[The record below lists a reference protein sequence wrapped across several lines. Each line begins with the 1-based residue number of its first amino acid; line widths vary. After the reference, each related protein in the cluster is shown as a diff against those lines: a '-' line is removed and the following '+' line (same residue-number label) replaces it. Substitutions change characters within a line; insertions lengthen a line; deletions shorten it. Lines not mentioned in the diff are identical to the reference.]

1 MGKRR
6 ITPGTGQINLEIEST
21 LLERLRVFVRERDE
35 KMRHV
40 VEMAIRRHLDY
51 PPPPPIPKPLEVLP
65 LPPITSDKLP
75 LTAKTK
81 ATKRAKPTK
90 KAK

>member
-1 MGKRR
+1 MAKRR
-6 ITPGTGQINLEIEST
+6 VTPGTGQLNLEIESS
-21 LLERLRVFVRERDE
+21 LLERLRGFVRERDE

-51 PPPPPIPKPLEVLP
+51 PPPPPKPEEVIP
-65 LPPITSDKLP
+65 LPPVPSSNIAK
-75 LTAKTK
+75 TAK
-81 ATKRAKPTK
+81 K

>member
-1 MGKRR
+1 MAKRR
-6 ITPGTGQINLEIEST
+6 VTPGTGQLNLEIESS
-21 LLERLRVFVRERDE
+21 LLERLRGFVRERDE

-51 PPPPPIPKPLEVLP
+51 PPPPPKLPEVIP
-65 LPPITSDKLP
+65 LPPIPSSAKPAT
-75 LTAKTK
+75 TAKK
-81 ATKRAKPTK
+81 K

>member
-1 MGKRR
+1 MAKQRV
-6 ITPGTGQINLEIEST
+6 TPGTGQLNLEIESS
-21 LLERLRVFVRERDE
+21 LLERLRGFVRDRDE

-51 PPPPPIPKPLEVLP
+51 PPPPPKPPEVIP
-65 LPPITSDKLP
+65 LPPVPSSDNPTTTSK
-75 LTAKTK
+75 K
-81 ATKRAKPTK
+81 K

>member
-1 MGKRR
+1 MAKRR
-6 ITPGTGQINLEIEST
+6 VTPGTGQLNLEIESS
-21 LLERLRVFVRERDE
+21 LLERLRGFVRERDE

-51 PPPPPIPKPLEVLP
+51 PPPPPKPPEVIP
-65 LPPITSDKLP
+65 LPPIPSISESAT
-75 LTAKTK
+75 TAK
-81 ATKRAKPTK
+81 K

>member
-1 MGKRR
+1 MAKRR
-6 ITPGTGQINLEIEST
+6 VTPGTGQLNLEIESS
-21 LLERLRVFVRERDE
+21 LLERLRGFVRERDE

-51 PPPPPIPKPLEVLP
+51 PPPPPKPQEVIP
-65 LPPITSDKLP
+65 LPPVTSDKP
-75 LTAKTK
+75 ATTAK
-81 ATKRAKPTK
+81 K